1 MTAIFGDV
9 RLDGW
14 HFRDL
19 MASWITDG
27 VAHVQPVLTMT
38 THRGDKIDGL
48 IRTFGGN
55 QWA

>member
-1 MTAIFGDV
+1 
-9 RLDGW
+9 
-14 HFRDL
+14 